1 MSIKAMIE
9 NVVQIPKINGKLL
22 QPIITSTGL
31 KQGDNLSPILF
42 DIFFDD
48 VDQIFDS
55 QCNPVIFNSEI
66 SLNHLLYTDDMAI
79 LSLSQEGLQNSL
91 NKLETYCKEWHLIVR
106 IKKTKIVVFNKTGK
120 LLKSFVFKYEGKH
133 IELVREF
140 KYLEITVTAS
150 GGLYNAREKLK
161 KQANKA
167 YFPMLGVLQKINFD
181 TTTSLKP
188 FDSLTKP
195 ILTYNCE
202 L

>member
-1 MSIKAMIE
+1 MIE
-9 NVVQIPKINGKLL
+9 NVIQIPKINGKLL

-55 QCNPVIFNSEI
+55 QCNPVIFKSEI
-66 SLNHLLYTDDMAI
+66 SLNHLLYADDMAI

-91 NKLETYCKEWHLIVR
+91 NKLETYCKEWHLVVS

-120 LLKSFVFKYEGKH
+120 LLKGFVFKYKGKH

-140 KYLEITVTAS
+140 KYLGITVTAS
-150 GGLYNAREKLK
+150 GGLYNAR
-161 KQANKA
+161 
-167 YFPMLGVLQKINFD
+167 
-181 TTTSLKP
+181 
-188 FDSLTKP
+188 
-195 ILTYNCE
+195 
-202 L
+202 